1 MLSQAKSLVDE
12 HQAKVEEGKSV
23 ADEIRRRQAAMKVMG
38 FDSLYTAAWLEA
50 HGPSPVESPL
60 VLERREAPSTLA
72 IASSYQEL
80 GNRPGCYGGKSRLGP
95 MPD

>member
-1 MLSQAKSLVDE
+1 LLRAEARILLSQAKSLVDE

-72 IASSYQEL
+72 IAEGY
-80 GNRPGCYGGKSRLGP
+80 R
-95 MPD
+95 

>member
-1 MLSQAKSLVDE
+1 
-12 HQAKVEEGKSV
+12 
-23 ADEIRRRQAAMKVMG
+23 MKVMG